1 MCWFIHFRVVL
12 QKDTPHSR
20 SQLAVLPKGCATYD
34 GTFPEFTIPKGFCGC
49 GFVCRDAAGKDGCGI
64 INEAVATLQHFIAQ
78 PPVKRI
84 DVWWHWETKHTASRP
99 IEEERVELKE
109 FLACN
114 TALQL
119 RPDVCFRVTD
129 LSKF

>member
-1 MCWFIHFRVVL
+1 M
-12 QKDTPHSR
+12 
-20 SQLAVLPKGCATYD
+20 
-34 GTFPEFTIPKGFCGC
+34 
-49 GFVCRDAAGKDGCGI
+49 
-64 INEAVATLQHFIAQ
+64 AQ

-84 DVWWHWETKHTASRP
+84 DVWWHWETNPAASRP
-99 IEEERVELKE
+99 VEEERIGLTD

-119 RPDVCFRVTD
+119 RPDVCYRVTD

>member
-20 SQLAVLPKGCATYD
+20 SQIAELPKGCATCD

-49 GFVCRDAAGKDGCGI
+49 SFVCRDTAGRDGCGI
-64 INEAVATLQHFIAQ
+64 IDEAAATLRHFIAQ

-84 DVWWHWETKHTASRP
+84 DVWWHWETNQAASRP
-99 IEEERVELKE
+99 AEEERIELGE
-109 FLACN
+109 LLARN
-114 TALQL
+114 AALRL
-119 RPDVCFRVTD
+119 GPDVCYRVTD